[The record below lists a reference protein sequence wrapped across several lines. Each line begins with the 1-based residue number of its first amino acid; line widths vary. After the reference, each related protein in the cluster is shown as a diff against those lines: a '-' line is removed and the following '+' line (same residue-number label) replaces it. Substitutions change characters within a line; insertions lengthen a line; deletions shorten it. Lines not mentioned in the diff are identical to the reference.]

1 MDAQKLIN
9 QGYRKISNKYRTIS
23 RVDKKNWVS
32 IIYKDH
38 FGHKNIG
45 IYRAVETFYNG
56 KSIREFGFMKET
68 VEYEAKLIA
77 DNYRRCYSKDVITD
91 VPIEIFTK
99 IPSSNWDII
108 GFCEKRKISRFELME
123 I

>member
-1 MDAQKLIN
+1 MNAPELIF
-9 QGYRKISNKYRTIS
+9 QGYRKISNKYRIIS
-23 RVDKKNWVS
+23 RIDKKNWVS

-38 FGHKNIG
+38 YGYNNIG
-45 IYRAVETFYNG
+45 IYKAVETFYNG
-56 KSIREFGFMKET
+56 KNIKEFGFMKET

-108 GFCEKRKISRFELME
+108 GYCEKRKISRFELMD